1 MIPIFNNAFPD
12 TVLESTQQIGPTN
25 LVLTKVL
32 VQSLGELVQSR
43 RNLQPLL
50 ENSLLPLNLNSL
62 RPLHEP
68 VQIPLRRQRPSDP
81 ELLRTLLEQ
90 RIHHL
95 LLNHAEK
102 KNNKIKNHQII
113 PTDRAEKTRNRN
125 ERENYRLLL
134 GRSRELYSFLGGLK
148 KQRRSESF
156 ENGGI
161 KR

>member
-1 MIPIFNNAFPD
+1 MIQIFNNALPD
-12 TVLESTQQIGPTN
+12 TVLESTQQIGPNN

-81 ELLRTLLEQ
+81 KLLRTLLEQ

-95 LLNHAEK
+95 LLKHATK
-102 KNNKIKNHQII
+102 KKKKNHQII

>member
-1 MIPIFNNAFPD
+1 MIQIFNNAFPD
-12 TVLESTQQIGPTN
+12 TVLESTQQIGPNN

-95 LLNHAEK
+95 LLKHATPK
-102 KNNKIKNHQII
+102 NKIIKKKSIRLYR
-113 PTDRAEKTRNRN
+113 PTEQRKLEIEMREKITGFF
-125 ERENYRLLL
+125 LA
-134 GRSRELYSFLGGLK
+134 GAASFTTFLGA
-148 KQRRSESF
+148 
-156 ENGGI
+156 
-161 KR
+161 